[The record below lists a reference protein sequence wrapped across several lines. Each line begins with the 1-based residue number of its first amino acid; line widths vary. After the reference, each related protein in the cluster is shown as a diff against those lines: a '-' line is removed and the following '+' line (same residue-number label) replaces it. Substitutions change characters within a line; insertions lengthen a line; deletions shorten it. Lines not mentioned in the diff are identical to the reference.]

1 MKSLMLSAAL
11 LALAAPFAAQ
21 AQTVSAPIQTALA
34 DAARPAADKERD
46 AARHPG
52 EILAFAGVKPGDKVA
67 DFVMGGGYWTRI
79 LAKTVGAT
87 GHVYAYQPEE
97 FIKFKAS
104 YADEQKAAVAG
115 YPNTTASSESLA
127 AVSFPEPLDAIV
139 TVQNWHDM
147 HLKFA
152 PPGFSDVLAKKLYD
166 SLKPGGVFL
175 VVDHVANADPGFA
188 APQTLHRI
196 DPAAAR
202 AEIEK
207 AGFKFEGS
215 LPLLANA
222 ADPHT
227 ASVFDPSIRG
237 KTDQFVFKFRKP
249 K

>member
-1 MKSLMLSAAL
+1 MK
-11 LALAAPFAAQ
+11 LALFSAVALIALSVPAA
-21 AQTVSAPIQTALA
+21 AQTVSAPIKAAVA
-34 DAARPAADKERD
+34 DAGRPAADKERD

-79 LAKTVGAT
+79 LAKTVGDK

-104 YADEQKAAVAG
+104 YADEQKAAVAP
-115 YPNTTASSESLA
+115 YANVTASSESLA
-127 AVSFPEPLDAIV
+127 NVSFPAPLDAIV

-152 PPGFSDVLAKKLYD
+152 PPGFSGALAKKLYD

-175 VVDHVANADPGFA
+175 VVDHVANTDPDFA
-188 APQTLHRI
+188 APSTLHRI

-215 LPLLANA
+215 LPILADS